1 MLEIFTRAFLSK
13 ITIGTSPMVFY
24 IYMKSPKRC
33 EPPEKNKNSSHGKR
47 YNEDIEKKKNEK
59 QKVSENFNNLT
70 TTTKFFT
77 FIFGPASARFYK
89 IGVAG
94 NNWLVGWFVTQFSQK
109 RL

>member
-47 YNEDIEKKKNEK
+47 YNEDIEKKEK
-59 QKVSENFNNLT
+59 
-70 TTTKFFT
+70 
-77 FIFGPASARFYK
+77 
-89 IGVAG
+89 
-94 NNWLVGWFVTQFSQK
+94 
-109 RL
+109 